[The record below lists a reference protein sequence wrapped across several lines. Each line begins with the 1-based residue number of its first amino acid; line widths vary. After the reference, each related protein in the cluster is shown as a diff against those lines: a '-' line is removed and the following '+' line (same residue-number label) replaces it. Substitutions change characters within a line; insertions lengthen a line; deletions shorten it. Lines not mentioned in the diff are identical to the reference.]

1 VAKKFWGCH
10 RLFPLFSGQ
19 EQQRL
24 KELGGKGGRDVRAP
38 EKAKT
43 LQCNEMQSNGTEN
56 QRHAFSVRPAP
67 LFSAWQKQQKL
78 KKNPKK
84 RKAVECRFERAWC
97 LAQHFKHFIANKLCS
112 IFFSAF
118 STALGL
124 IYSVV
129 VAGNV
134 KLSAEQRPDRWLLP
148 FP

>member
-1 VAKKFWGCH
+1 MS
-10 RLFPLFSGQ
+10 LFSIP
-19 EQQRL
+19 
-24 KELGGKGGRDVRAP
+24 VP
-38 EKAKT
+38 EFSLVAA
-43 LQCNEMQSNGTEN
+43 LSNHTM
-56 QRHAFSVRPAP
+56 A
-67 LFSAWQKQQKL
+67 
-78 KKNPKK
+78 
-84 RKAVECRFERAWC
+84 
-97 LAQHFKHFIANKLCS
+97 LASTSFLYDLVVCQHFIANKICS